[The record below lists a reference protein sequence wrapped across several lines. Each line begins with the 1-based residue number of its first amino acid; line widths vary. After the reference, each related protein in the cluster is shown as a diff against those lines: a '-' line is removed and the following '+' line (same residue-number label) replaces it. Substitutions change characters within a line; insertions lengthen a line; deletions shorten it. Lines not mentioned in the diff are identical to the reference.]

1 MCNFDAIA
9 TLAQEFIQLIG
20 DENAAMLA
28 AGAAHAN
35 DQLGLALVDVLG
47 HQKVQQLLLQLQ
59 ILEGLRIAADK
70 IGHRSVI
77 AGLTAQ
83 LLHIKG
89 VG

>member
-9 TLAQEFIQLIG
+9 TLTQEFIQLIG

-59 ILEGLRIAADK
+59 ILEGLGIAADK
-70 IGHRSVI
+70 IGYRSVI
-77 AGLTAQ
+77 TGLAAQ
-83 LLHIKG
+83 LLHIKWIG
-89 VG
+89 

>member
-1 MCNFDAIA
+1 MRNFHAIA
-9 TLAQEFIQLIG
+9 TLTQELIELVG
-20 DENAAMLA
+20 DENAAVLA

-59 ILEGLRIAADK
+59 ILKGLGIAADK
-70 IGHRSVI
+70 IGYRSI
-77 AGLTAQ
+77 ITGLAAQ

>member
-9 TLAQEFIQLIG
+9 TLTQEFIQLIG

-70 IGHRSVI
+70 ISHRAVI
-77 AGLTAQ
+77 ARLATQ
-83 LLHIKG
+83 LLHIEG
-89 VG
+89 IG

>member
-35 DQLGLALVDVLG
+35 DQLGLALIDILG
-47 HQKVQQLLLQLQ
+47 PRASNTGRF
-59 ILEGLRIAADK
+59 EDSGR
-70 IGHRSVI
+70 
-77 AGLTAQ
+77 
-83 LLHIKG
+83 
-89 VG
+89 